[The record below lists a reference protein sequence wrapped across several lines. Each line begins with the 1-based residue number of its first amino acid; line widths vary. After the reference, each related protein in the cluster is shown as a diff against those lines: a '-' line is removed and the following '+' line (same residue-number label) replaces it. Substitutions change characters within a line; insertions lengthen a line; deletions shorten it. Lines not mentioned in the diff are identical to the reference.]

1 MISLIDHDSRSMGL
15 RISMGLRMVN
25 MGLSWSIHGN
35 MMVYMEIHALMRHS
49 EYLKMGNIP
58 NIRILEHLNI

>member
-1 MISLIDHDSRSMGL
+1 
-15 RISMGLRMVN
+15 MGLRMVN

-35 MMVYMEIHALMRHS
+35 MMVYMEINARDETQP

-58 NIRILEHLNI
+58 NIAILEYLNI